1 MNAGP
6 AESIGEL
13 GGRLRPPHVRGPP
26 SSNNIVYNIVF
37 SSEKKKYIYI
47 YIVYNIVFSSDEK
60 KNIVYNIVFSSEEGK
75 KKKTVSHI

>member
-37 SSEKKKYIYI
+37 SSEKKNIYIYI

-60 KNIVYNIVFSSEEGK
+60 K
-75 KKKTVSHI
+75 T